1 MNQDYNNTNDIP
13 NGNFNQSGNYNPNG
27 NVNQNPNPNYTYKND
42 PSIPPYYRPLSPWAY
57 FGYNILFAIPL
68 IGLIFLIIFSFD
80 NSNINRKNYARSFF
94 IVWLL
99 VAILIAVFVAV
110 GFGTAGIISTRSVFY

>member
-1 MNQDYNNTNDIP
+1 MDQNNNVP
-13 NGNFNQSGNYNPNG
+13 NYN
-27 NVNQNPNPNYTYKND
+27 YKND
-42 PSIPPYYRPLSPWAY
+42 PSIPPHYRPLSPWAY

-68 IGLIFLIIFSFD
+68 IGLIFLIIFAFD

-99 VAILIAVFVAV
+99 VIIVVAIFLAV
-110 GFGTAGIISTRSVFY
+110 GVGTFGLMSTKNLLY

>member
-1 MNQDYNNTNDIP
+1 MDQNNNFNNTP
-13 NGNFNQSGNYNPNG
+13 NG
-27 NVNQNPNPNYTYKND
+27 NYTYKND

-68 IGLIFLIIFSFD
+68 IGWIFLIIFAFD

-94 IVWLL
+94 VVYLLIIIIV
-99 VAILIAVFVAV
+99 VIFAAV
-110 GFGTAGIISTRSVFY
+110 GFGTFGLMTTTKLLY

>member
-1 MNQDYNNTNDIP
+1 MDQNNNNVP
-13 NGNFNQSGNYNPNG
+13 NGNFNQSGNYNPNS
-27 NVNQNPNPNYTYKND
+27 NYTYKND

-99 VAILIAVFVAV
+99 VIIVIAIFAAI
-110 GFGTAGIISTRSVFY
+110 GFGTAGIMSTRSLFY